1 MSEVVRVSVL
11 GDFHV
16 SLPDGRPAQ
25 FRTRRAAE
33 LVASLCLA
41 GTRRLLRTEL
51 AADLWPDADRSTG
64 LRNLRPALNY
74 ARAALENPDSIVANE
89 DWLVLAD
96 NVETDWQEVTQ
107 LESRINQARGGDDRL
122 VILYSLNELIQKPL
136 LGSWDSEWMSNVR
149 VYHDQRRLNSLRQL
163 SEELGSRGEWRAAL
177 DFARRITEL
186 DPTSEDG
193 IRLQLRYLG
202 ELERPMEAQREF
214 SLYARNLKTNLGLSV
229 NPSLRQFAENV
240 VAGRFPRA
248 GSRPLTAIQQEMIA
262 EMMGVMVEEEPE
274 RLLPLLASPKLNWSL
289 VFYGSEMRPIL
300 ERALTSTNGWTKE
313 RCGVA
318 KRLLQ
323 VYSQEHEWSKVVAL
337 AEDLYNSED
346 PTDKIASLNFRAFD
360 RQEALDYP
368 ASLDLFDQAAK
379 IAESVGED
387 YLHAVSVANRGILN
401 VRFEVFKLGLQELH
415 EAQDQ
420 LALRKEP
427 NARFGTSQA
436 KGWAIMAAVGQG
448 NLEEGLR
455 IAEDWRFFAETNGTL
470 PYDSQGKLFYGMT
483 LALTGTR
490 GAREWLLTGI
500 DAAFLSRDP
509 NLLFD
514 SVSSVVHSMA
524 ALKLTSEA
532 ALAAQEYRLI
542 AKKQGK
548 KIAPFSERLLG
559 PASAAVAQGE
569 KLVTVI
575 EVLSYCREK
584 LISSS

>member
-41 GTRRLLRTEL
+41 GNRRLLRTDL
-51 AADLWPDADRSTG
+51 AAALWPDADRSTG

-74 ARAALENPDSIVANE
+74 ARAALENPDAIIANE

-96 NVETDWQEVTQ
+96 FVETDWQEVTQ
-107 LESRINQARGGDDRL
+107 LESRIQQARGGDDRL

-214 SLYARNLKTNLGLSV
+214 SLYAKNLKSSLGLSV

-262 EMMGVMVEEEPE
+262 EMMGVMVDEEPE

-300 ERALTSTNGWTKE
+300 ERALASTTGWTKE

-323 VYSQEHEWSKVVAL
+323 VYSQEHEWSKVVEL
-337 AEDLYNSED
+337 AEDLYTSPD
-346 PTDKIASLNFRAFD
+346 STDKIASLNFRAFD
-360 RQEALDYP
+360 RQEDLDYP
-368 ASLDLFDQAAK
+368 AALDLFDQAAK
-379 IAESVGED
+379 IAEKAGEA
-387 YLHAVSVANRGILN
+387 YLHAVSVVNRAILN
-401 VRFEVFKLGLQELH
+401 IRFEIFKLALQEVNQVLD
-415 EAQDQ
+415 E
-420 LALRKEP
+420 LAVRKEP
-427 NARFGTSQA
+427 NARFGTSQV
-436 KGWAIMAAVGQG
+436 KGWSIAASIGQG
-448 NLEEGLR
+448 NLEETMR
-455 IAEDWRFFAETNGTL
+455 TAEEWRLFAETNGTL
-470 PYDSQGKLFYGMT
+470 PYDSHGKLFYGMA
-483 LALTGTR
+483 LAATGSR
-490 GAREWLLTGI
+490 GARDWLLTGI

-509 NLLFD
+509 NLLID
-514 SVSSVVHSMA
+514 SVPQVVYGMN
-524 ALKLTSEA
+524 ALQLTNEA
-532 ALAAQEYRLI
+532 AFAARELRLI
-542 AKKQGK
+542 SKKQQK
-548 KIAPFSERLLG
+548 KISPFSERLLG
-559 PASAAVAQGE
+559 PASNSAPIAE
-569 KLVTVI
+569 RLVTVT

-584 LISSS
+584 LLSSS

>member
-1 MSEVVRVSVL
+1 MSDVVRVSVL

-33 LVASLCLA
+33 LVAKLCLA
-41 GTRRLLRTEL
+41 GSRRLLRADL

-74 ARAALENPDSIVANE
+74 ARTALENPDAIIANE

-96 NVETDWQEVTQ
+96 NVETDWEEVTQ
-107 LESRINQARGGDDRL
+107 LESRIQQAKGGDDRL

-136 LGSWDSEWMSNVR
+136 LESWDSEWMSDVR
-149 VYHDQRRLNSLRQL
+149 IYHDQRRLNSLRQL
-163 SEELGSRGEWRAAL
+163 SEELGSRGEWKAAL
-177 DFARRITEL
+177 DFARRVTEL

-214 SLYARNLKTNLGLSV
+214 GLYAKNLKATLGLSV

-262 EMMGVMVEEEPE
+262 EMMGVMVDEEPE

-300 ERALTSTNGWTKE
+300 ERALESTTGWTKE

-323 VYSQEHEWSKVVAL
+323 VYSQEHEWTKVVEL
-337 AEDLYNSED
+337 AEDLYTSPD

-360 RQEALDYP
+360 RQEDLDYP
-368 ASLDLFDQAAK
+368 AALDLFDQAAK
-379 IAESVGED
+379 IAEKVGEG
-387 YLHAVSVANRGILN
+387 YLHAVSIANRAILN
-401 VRFEVFKLGLQELH
+401 IKFELFKLGLQELSQV
-415 EAQDQ
+415 QDQ

-436 KGWAIMAAVGQG
+436 KGWATAGALGQG
-448 NLEEGLR
+448 NLQEAQK

-470 PYDSQGKLFYGMT
+470 PYDSHGKLFYGMV
-483 LALTGTR
+483 LASTQSR
-490 GAREWLLTGI
+490 GARDWLLTGI
-500 DAAFLSRDP
+500 DAAFLSRDS

-514 SVSSVVHSMA
+514 SVPQIVHGMNSLGLA
-524 ALKLTSEA
+524 NEA
-532 ALAAQEYRLI
+532 AFAARELRLI
-542 AKKQGK
+542 SKKQQK
-548 KIAPFSERLLG
+548 KISPFSERLLG
-559 PASAAVAQGE
+559 PTSNSAALAE
-569 KLVTVI
+569 RLVTVT

-584 LISSS
+584 LLSSS